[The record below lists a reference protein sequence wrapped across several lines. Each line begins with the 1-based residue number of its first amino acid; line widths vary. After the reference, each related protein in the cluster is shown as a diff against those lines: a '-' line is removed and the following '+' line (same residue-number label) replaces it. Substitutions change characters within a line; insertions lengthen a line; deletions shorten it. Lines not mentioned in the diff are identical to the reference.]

1 MKPVLPGTTTLLSL
15 SLLAFAGAPGAA
27 QAHKAH
33 SHGVAQLEVAVDGP
47 TITLKLTSP
56 LDSLV
61 GFERAPR
68 NDAERGQVRS
78 MAQALRSG
86 NQFVPTPA
94 ARCRLDR
101 VELTSPV
108 LAPELLGQSGPAPS
122 TGKPADEHAELDGTF
137 VFRCEDAKALQGLD
151 VMMFD
156 HFKRLRRLDTQVAG
170 PKGQSALKL
179 TSKSRQVRW

>member
-1 MKPVLPGTTTLLSL
+1 MKPVLPSAATLISL
-15 SLLAFAGAPGAA
+15 SLLACAGAPGAVQA
-27 QAHKAH
+27 QKAH
-33 SHGVAQLEVAVDGP
+33 SHGVAQLEIAVDGP
-47 TITLKLTSP
+47 TITLKLASP

-68 NDAERGQVRS
+68 NDAERGQIRA

-101 VELTSPV
+101 VELKSPV
-108 LAPELLGQSGPAPS
+108 LAPELLGESGPAA
-122 TGKPADEHAELDGTF
+122 TGKPADDHAELDGTF
-137 VFRCEDAKALQGLD
+137 VLRCEDAKALQGLD